1 MTLTITILLLALSC
15 VMLLKGADWLVTG
28 ATGIAYRW
36 GIPYIIVGLTFVA
49 MGTSMPELA
58 VSIIS
63 ELKGSADIA
72 VGNIIGS
79 NILNIWLILGI
90 SSVAAV
96 VAVNKTNLKFEIP
109 LVIISAVL
117 LFFLGRDGR
126 ISLVDGIILLAVFA
140 AYFINL
146 LVGARLSK
154 QTVKRNKVRNYPMW
168 QNVVFTVVGAVLII
182 AGSLLA
188 VKEASNLARAAG
200 MSERFIGLTIV
211 AFGTSLPE
219 LFTSVVAARQGN
231 SELAIGNIVGS
242 NIFNIL
248 FVIGLAAVIVPLP
261 FNVNF
266 RVDTVIAAFAGI
278 VLLIFALKKKLGKPA
293 GFTML
298 ALYAVYL
305 GYLIKTL

>member
-58 VSIIS
+58 VSIVS

-72 VGNIIGS
+72 IGNIIGS

-90 SSVAAV
+90 SSLAAV
-96 VAVNKTNLKFEIP
+96 VAVTKNALKFEMP
-109 LVIISAVL
+109 MVIISSVL
-117 LFFLGRDGR
+117 LYFLGRDGK
-126 ISLVDGIILLAVFA
+126 IGLVDGIILLAVFVV
-140 AYFINL
+140 YFVNL
-146 LVGARLSK
+146 FIGARLSK
-154 QTVKRNKVRNYPMW
+154 QTVKRSKLRNYPMW
-168 QNVVFTVVGAVLII
+168 QNIVFTVVGAALII

-188 VKEASNLARAAG
+188 VKEASALARGAG
-200 MSERFIGLTIV
+200 MSDRFIGLTIV

-219 LFTSVVAARQGN
+219 LFTSFAAARQGN

-248 FVIGLAAVIVPLP
+248 FVMGLAAIIVPLP
-261 FNVNF
+261 FHPMF
-266 RVDTVIAAFAGI
+266 SIDITIAEAAGI
-278 VLLIFALKKKLGKPA
+278 VLLLFALKKKLSKPA
-293 GFTML
+293 GITML